1 MIMRNLRMFF
11 VALSFSLIL
20 ALGTVEISTELG
32 QLFLARELRT
42 NPEILAG
49 FVAQKDLARQLEKQY
64 PLITKGLEQPEIQ
77 ARGALSTF
85 VRPDG
90 TTKILYKKDEHEP
103 LLIASLTKLMSALV
117 ALKHYAPTQEIVITR
132 DILNEQGEAGYLRE
146 GEVFSVK
153 DLLHLALIESS
164 NDAAAALAE
173 PLGRTLFIQRMQ
185 EQAEQ
190 LEMKNSSFMNPTGL
204 DPPVGGE
211 KGNYSTASDLTK
223 LAMRLME
230 QHPQVFDILSQEKL
244 DLYTREGKF
253 HHTMRNTNTLLHY
266 SEWPTRILG
275 GKTGSTPQAKESL
288 ILLLESP
295 DYKGYIVNVVL
306 GSEDRFL
313 EMRTLLQWILQSYQW
328 QI

>member
-1 MIMRNLRMFF
+1 MTMRNLRIFF
-11 VALSFSLIL
+11 AALSFSLIL
-20 ALGTVEISTELG
+20 VLGTIEVSKELG
-32 QLFLARELRT
+32 ELVLAHELRT
-42 NPEILAG
+42 NPEILSG
-49 FVAQKDLARQLEKQY
+49 FAAQKDLEQQLEKQY
-64 PLITKGLEQPEIQ
+64 PLIKKGLEQPGIQ

-85 VRPDG
+85 VKPDG
-90 TTKILYKKDEHEP
+90 TMRILYKKDEHEP

-117 ALKHYAPTQEIVITR
+117 ALKHYAPAQEIVITR

-185 EQAEQ
+185 EQAKQ
-190 LEMKNSSFMNPTGL
+190 LEMKNSSFTNPTGL
-204 DPPVGGE
+204 DPLFGE

-244 DLYTREGKF
+244 DLYAREGKF

-266 SEWPTRILG
+266 SEWPAKIFG
-275 GKTGSTPQAKESL
+275 GKTGSTLLAKESL
-288 ILLLESP
+288 VLLLESP
-295 DYKGYIVNVVL
+295 DSKGYIVNVVL
-306 GSEDRFL
+306 GSDDRFF
-313 EMRTLLQWILQSYQW
+313 EMQTLLRWILQSYQW
-328 QI
+328 QT